1 MESFII
7 NLAGVPVGIECQ
19 YSSTKEYCRR
29 YLTVCRPEYTV
40 TVTNQD
46 IEYEKAHLQLP
57 HSDAYYETLALYRL
71 ICECLCERDIFLLH
85 GSAIAVDGE
94 VYIFIAPS
102 GTGKSTHTALWRKAL
117 SSEHDVMM
125 VNDDKPLLKVTEE
138 RVSACGTP
146 WSGVYRLETNCQMP
160 VKAICMLYRD
170 SSNHI
175 EPLPSDKGFSCL
187 YRHSYLPRNPGRA
200 KEALDLLIKTAER
213 VSFYSLGCKP
223 DEDAALTAFQVMK
236 KGGKT

>member
-1 MESFII
+1 M
-7 NLAGVPVGIECQ
+7 
-19 YSSTKEYCRR
+19 
-29 YLTVCRPEYTV
+29 
-40 TVTNQD
+40 
-46 IEYEKAHLQLP
+46 QLP

-138 RVSACGTP
+138 RVFACGTP